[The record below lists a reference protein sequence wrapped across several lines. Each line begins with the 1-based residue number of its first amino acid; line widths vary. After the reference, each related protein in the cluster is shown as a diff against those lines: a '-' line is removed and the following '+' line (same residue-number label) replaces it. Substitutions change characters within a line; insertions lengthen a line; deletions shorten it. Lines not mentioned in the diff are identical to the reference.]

1 MLVFSAFKNILV
13 ERKKGRID
21 IQVEKKKVFLMKKMV

>member
-13 ERKKGRID
+13 ERKKRRID
-21 IQVEKKKVFLMKKMV
+21 IQVEKKKVFLMKKMG